1 MLRADIWTNKNFV
14 TNSAHKISLRRMKA
28 ETDRLGG
35 MQKKLLKAARDWVKK
50 AKALRELNLTRDVNG
65 NKSFYRYVNDKGKTR
80 ENVVCL

>member
-65 NKSFYRYVNDKGKTR
+65 NKSFYRYVNDKGETR